1 MIQDA
6 QIKSRT
12 PKKMSFFSMKV
23 ITISMCLMAVVINA
37 QNNIS
42 RIVSSLRP
50 DNGTTQSKTS
60 TNLAGSVTAKNLIQ
74 RETNKIPPT
83 TTRVV
88 FPDRLI
94 LKGEN
99 GKSGWQSKDRVAA
112 ILCWYCITTW
122 SPQYCITLCHRHWL
136 R

>member
-1 MIQDA
+1 MRFNDDAFLWQSQYWQLFSMIVSFVVKSLPHHNPIISCSFFVLAVIYGLTITAYLFIYINILKQDA

-50 DNGTTQSKTS
+50 GM
-60 TNLAGSVTAKNLIQ
+60 LIGS
-74 RETNKIPPT
+74 
-83 TTRVV
+83 
-88 FPDRLI
+88 
-94 LKGEN
+94 
-99 GKSGWQSKDRVAA
+99 
-112 ILCWYCITTW
+112 
-122 SPQYCITLCHRHWL
+122 
-136 R
+136 